1 LIKRGIL
8 EQLYAGVHRV
18 RRILNIAIGI
28 AAMTAV
34 LVAQAAIVK
43 PTPPDIKAR
52 AYILQ
57 DFDSG
62 QVLVEVN
69 ADESLEPAS
78 LTKMMTVYVTLA
90 QLADG
95 KFQIDDLVRVSKK
108 AWKMGGSKMFI
119 EVGKEVP
126 VEDLLKGVIIQSGN
140 DASVALAEFVAGDET
155 AFADL
160 MNQYA
165 SQLGMGNTHFVNA
178 SGLPH
183 ADHYSTARDMANLAA
198 ALIRDFPAHYPLHAV
213 RTYPWNNI
221 KQYNRNPLL
230 TRDDSVDGVKTGHT
244 ESAGYCLVA
253 SAKQDGMR
261 LVSALLGSKSEGSR
275 LAETQALL
283 RYGFRFF
290 ETNRL
295 YEGGAPIEKA
305 RVWQGESEE
314 LDMGIGDDLYVT
326 VPRGQYK
333 NLDTRIS
340 VEEQILAPVAAG
352 QALGMVRVSLGGEA
366 IADRPLIA
374 LNGVAVG
381 GLWHRMSDYV
391 KLWFE

>member
-1 LIKRGIL
+1 M
-8 EQLYAGVHRV
+8 
-18 RRILNIAIGI
+18 RRILNIAFGI
-28 AAMTAV
+28 TALTAV
-34 LVAQAAIVK
+34 LVAQAAVVK
-43 PTPPDIKAR
+43 PTPPDVKAR

-62 QVLVEVN
+62 KVLVEVN

-95 KFQIDDLVRVSKK
+95 KFQIDDPVRISEK

-165 SQLGMGNTHFVNA
+165 SQLGMANTHFVNA

-183 ADHYSTARDMANLAA
+183 GDHYSTARDMATLAV
-198 ALIRDFPAHYPLHAV
+198 ALIRDFPVHYPLHAV
-213 RTYPWNNI
+213 RTYTWNNI

-261 LVSALLGSKSEGSR
+261 LVSSLLGSKSEGSR
-275 LAETQALL
+275 LTETQGLL

-295 YEGGAPIEKA
+295 YEGGAVVTKA

-314 LDMGIGDDLYVT
+314 LELGISDDLYVT
-326 VPRGQYK
+326 VPRGQIK
-333 NLDTRIS
+333 KLDIGMS
-340 VEEQILAPVAAG
+340 VEEQILAPVSAG
-352 QALGMVRVSLGGEA
+352 QALGVVRVSLDGEA
-366 IADRPLIA
+366 IADRPLLA
-374 LNGVAVG
+374 LNEVAVG
-381 GLWHRMSDYV
+381 SLWRRMSDYV

>member
-1 LIKRGIL
+1 
-8 EQLYAGVHRV
+8 VS
-18 RRILNIAIGI
+18 RILVNAFAIV
-28 AAMTAV
+28 AMTAM
-34 LVAQAAIVK
+34 LVAQAAVVK
-43 PTPPDIKAR
+43 PTPPAIKAR

-62 QVLVEVN
+62 KVLVELN
-69 ADESLEPAS
+69 ADETVEPAS
-78 LTKMMTVYVTLA
+78 LTKMMTVYVALA
-90 QLADG
+90 QLAEG
-95 KFQIDDLVRVSKK
+95 KFQIDDPVLISKK

-119 EVGKEVP
+119 EVGKHVP
-126 VEDLLKGVIIQSGN
+126 VEDLLKGIIIQSGN
-140 DASVALAEFVAGDET
+140 DASVALAEYVAGDES

-165 SQLGMGNTHFVNA
+165 LQLGMVNTHFVNA

-198 ALIRDFPAHYPLHAV
+198 ALIRDFPVHYPLHAV
-213 RTYPWNNI
+213 RTYTWNNI

-244 ESAGYCLVA
+244 DSAGYCLVA

-261 LVSALLGSKSEGSR
+261 LVSALLGSESEDSR
-275 LAETQALL
+275 LSETRSLL

-295 YEGGAPIEKA
+295 YEGGAPITKV
-305 RVWQGESEE
+305 RVWQGASQE
-314 LDMGIGDDLYVT
+314 LDIGISDDLYVT
-326 VPRGQYK
+326 VPRGRFK
-333 NLDTRIS
+333 KLDAGIA
-340 VEEQILAPVAAG
+340 VEERILAPIGAG
-352 QALGMVRVSLGGEA
+352 QQLGVVSVSLDGEA
-366 IADRPLIA
+366 IAERPLLALDEIA
-374 LNGVAVG
+374 QGSM
-381 GLWHRMSDYV
+381 WRRMSDYV

>member
-1 LIKRGIL
+1 
-8 EQLYAGVHRV
+8 V
-18 RRILNIAIGI
+18 RRILNIAFGI
-28 AAMTAV
+28 IALTAV
-34 LVAQAAIVK
+34 LVAQAAVVK
-43 PTPPDIKAR
+43 PTPPDVKAR

-62 QVLVEVN
+62 KIVVEVN

-95 KFQIDDLVRVSKK
+95 KFRIDDPVRISEK

-165 SQLGMGNTHFVNA
+165 SQLGMANTHFVNS

-183 ADHYSTARDMANLAA
+183 ADHYSTARDMATLAI
-198 ALIRDFPAHYPLHAV
+198 ALIRDFPVHYPLHAV
-213 RTYPWNNI
+213 RTYTWNNI

-253 SAKQDGMR
+253 SAKQGGMR
-261 LVSALLGSKSEGSR
+261 LVSSLLGSKSEGSR
-275 LAETQALL
+275 LTETQALL

-290 ETNRL
+290 ETDRL
-295 YEGGAPIEKA
+295 YEAGAVVTKA

-314 LDMGIGDDLYVT
+314 LELGISDDLYVT
-326 VPRGQYK
+326 VPRGQIK
-333 NLDTRIS
+333 KLDIGMS
-340 VEEQILAPVAAG
+340 VEEQILAPVGAG
-352 QALGMVRVSLGGEA
+352 QALGVVRVSLDGEA
-366 IADRPLIA
+366 IAERPLLA

-381 GLWHRMSDYV
+381 SLWRRMSDYV